1 MENMLVYSS
10 CSKSE
15 TTWNKEIK
23 KLKKVLDK
31 QNKSWYNGWAV
42 KNKKENIDNWTVK

>member
-1 MENMLVYSS
+1 MIAYSS

-15 TTWNKEIK
+15 TTWKNKEIK

-31 QNKSWYNGWAV
+31 Q
-42 KNKKENIDNWTVK
+42 KES